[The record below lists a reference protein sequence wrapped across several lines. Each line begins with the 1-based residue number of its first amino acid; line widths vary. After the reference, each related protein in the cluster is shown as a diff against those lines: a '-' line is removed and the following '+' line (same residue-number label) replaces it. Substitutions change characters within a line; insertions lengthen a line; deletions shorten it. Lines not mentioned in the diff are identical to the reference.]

1 MDVFA
6 GSGTVRPV
14 PGKLIVRGR
23 LARKAAAGGRKS
35 GRRAPKP
42 VAKGIAGYFQSTR
55 AVGIS
60 LVLTL
65 PVLLLYN
72 ISLIVPANDT
82 INTVD
87 LLSRIVGT
95 RYGLYGLLVA
105 NSLIGLASLV
115 LGIVLARRGRLK
127 WWYWALLTVEG
138 AGWAILVA
146 FAGYWANIGLGQ
158 SVPPASIMS
167 PNPEYS
173 LMQILTFSA
182 GAGYWEELVFRL
194 GGIGIPWGIA
204 KWTSDRSGKG
214 GTLMPGVVVAIFLV
228 VSAIV
233 FSSIHYIGVQAHF
246 DTWSFVFR
254 AVAGLVFGLLFVFR
268 GFSVAVFA
276 HFMYDIAAF
285 WLSHG

>member
-14 PGKLIVRGR
+14 PGRLIVRGR
-23 LARKAAAGGRKS
+23 LARKAAAAGRKA

-42 VAKGIAGYFQSTR
+42 AAKGIAGYFQSTK
-55 AVGIS
+55 AVGTS

-72 ISLIVPANDT
+72 VSLIVPANDT

-95 RYGLYGLLVA
+95 RYGMYGLLVA
-105 NSLIGLASLV
+105 NSIIGLVSLV
-115 LGIVLARRGRLK
+115 LGVVLAKRGRLK
-127 WWYWALLTVEG
+127 WWYWALLVVEG
-138 AGWAILVA
+138 AAWAVLVA
-146 FAGYWANIGLGQ
+146 AAGYWANTGLGQ
-158 SVPPASIMS
+158 TVPSASIMR
-167 PNPEYS
+167 PNANYS

-194 GGIGIPWGIA
+194 GVIGVPFGLARWF
-204 KWTSDRSGKG
+204 SGRPG
-214 GTLMPGVVVAIFLV
+214 GSGGLMPAVVAGVMLF

-233 FSSIHYIGVQAHF
+233 FSSVHYIGVQAHF

-254 AVAGLVFGLLFVFR
+254 AVAGLVFGLLFLFR

-285 WLSHG
+285 WLG